1 MPVSKADMAAYWAS
15 LGYRVFPCHPDVP
28 GALGNDRRAKKPM
41 WEGWTEFASSD
52 PDTVRAWWGSQE
64 FNIGILATGS
74 VIVDVDTKDGKDG
87 LASWAALGMPERP
100 DTFTV
105 RTPSGGLHFY
115 FTGADVALNQG
126 ALGRGLDIRS
136 HNGYVLAPGSTIEGV
151 PYSVENPAPM
161 AQAPAVVIAKC
172 KPPGERAAN
181 AQEALVDEDDARGIA
196 LAVQAIASTP
206 PAIDGERSQRAYE
219 LACKVRDF
227 GISEVMCRSLMAAWG
242 ASSNVVGDD
251 LHMRISNAYA
261 YAQNAS
267 GVKHPDVLFSGTKE
281 VVAMIPAPTLL
292 PPAAVAAERAERSG
306 LRLLSAGDCASAPP
320 RSYVV
325 KNLLAPGQLG
335 CVFGAPGA
343 GKSVLAPH
351 VAYAVAQGRP
361 VFGQRAKAA
370 PVLYVAAEDEAG
382 MQQRVTALRE
392 RHGDA
397 PGFHLVVGVSSLLD
411 PASGDLARLQQL
423 VEELRPS
430 LVVVDTLA
438 AACPGLKENEAD
450 SMGSAVAA
458 LRSLTRN
465 GAAVLAIHHSP
476 KSGDTPRGHSV
487 LNGALD
493 VSIHVIADDAAE
505 GVIQGQLH
513 KNRNGACVLPDGNTI
528 AFRIEAAPLGRD
540 EDGDP
545 VTAPVCAEMTREEA
559 RDARK
564 ANITKTEAAAEA
576 ILVEMG
582 GQAREVPMDDWAAR
596 CCEQGAVSKARRLED
611 RRVTF
616 RKIRDRLRDKIRI
629 RVGRAAGVETVMY
642 LGHGA
647 HETWGDRRA
656 PPASLFPPGIVV
668 PPSPPG
674 GDGVPAQSVQVGLL
688 Q

>member
-1 MPVSKADMAAYWAS
+1 MPDLLVDHALAHARR
-15 LGYRVFPCHPDVP
+15 GFRVFPCQPN
-28 GALGNDRRAKKPM
+28 GKKPLIDGYP
-41 WEGWTEFASSD
+41 ERATTD
-52 PDTVRAWWGSQE
+52 PEAIRAWWTRHPHA
-64 FNIGILATGS
+64 NIGSLTGNGGM
-74 VIVDVDTKDGKDG
+74 VADLDHKGGKNG
-87 LASWAALGMPERP
+87 TGAWLGMSGVF
-100 DTFTV
+100 DTMMV
-105 RTPSGGLHFY
+105 MTPSGGAHLY
-115 FTGADVALNQG
+115 FTTPQDVANSAG
-126 ALGRGLDIRS
+126 ALGDGIDVRG
-136 HNGYVLAPGSTIEGV
+136 HHGYVLAPGSRIDGKAYVLVQDV
-151 PYSVENPAPM
+151 PPAPIPPHIL
-161 AQAPAVVIAKC
+161 ARCTAPR
-172 KPPGERAAN
+172 ERAAN
-181 AQEALVDEDDARGIA
+181 AHDTLVELDTPAALELANARVAEMSGAAHGRQSDAAYA
-196 LAVQAIASTP
+196 LACS
-206 PAIDGERSQRAYE
+206 
-219 LACKVRDF
+219 LMDF
-227 GISEVMCRSLMAAWG
+227 GLSKHAAWNAMLPWAERCAPPIG
-242 ASSNVVGDD
+242 PDD
-251 LHMRISNAYA
+251 LMQRVENAEQHR
-261 YAQNAS
+261 QNAA

-281 VVAMIPAPTLL
+281 AVAMIPAPTLL

-325 KNLLAPGQLG
+325 KNLLATGQLG

-411 PASGDLARLQQL
+411 PSSGDLVRLQHL

-513 KNRNGACVLPDGNTI
+513 KNRNGACVLPDGNAI

-564 ANITKTEAAAEA
+564 ANVTKTEAAAEA

-582 GQAREVPMDDWAAR
+582 GQAREVSMDDWAAR

-629 RVGRAAGVETVMY
+629 RVGKAAGVETVMY

-674 GDGVPAQSVQVGLL
+674 GHGVPAQSVQVGVL